1 MKNRCFADP
10 SISKFGNQPIESSDA
25 ENVDLLRESKNA
37 IAAIARVANI
47 VPAGA
52 NVAIGVANQN
62 PASRLATP
70 PVIIHFIW
78 ALQNER
84 VANRL
89 SADVWKM
96 VKAK

>member
-52 NVAIGVANQN
+52 NVAIGVANQKPCFKAGYSSSHN
-62 PASRLATP
+62 SLHLGTP
-70 PVIIHFIW
+70 K
-78 ALQNER
+78 R
-84 VANRL
+84 
-89 SADVWKM
+89 KGG
-96 VKAK
+96 